1 MDKDPLTLLRKHL
14 GYPAFRPGQEQLVRA
29 VLNGRDAVGILPTGG
44 GKSVCCQIPAL
55 ALGGLTLVV
64 TPLISLMEDQVRR
77 AREVGLRAAHLS
89 ASQPADERR
98 QTAARVRMGG
108 LDVLFIA
115 PERLEQEAFTTLLAQ
130 ADIRLVAID
139 EAHCISEWGHDFRPS
154 YRLIG
159 RIRAHVDCPLVALTA
174 TATPAVRLDVVRS
187 LALTDPELV
196 VQSFDRPNL
205 AWRVEGMSPQAS
217 RLNRIHQLLGRHR
230 GTTIVYAPTRRTV
243 EDVRDGLA
251 RRGHRCE
258 VYHAGMSGSERTRV
272 LQAFLADECRVVV
285 ATNAFAMGIDK
296 PDVRFVVHLQLPSTL
311 EAYYQEAGRAGRD
324 GQPATCVA
332 LYAADD
338 REIGR
343 MFIDTTHPPPRRR
356 HGALRLWRRIC
367 SGERP
372 RVSDPDQAADE
383 QRAARLRSVALGKL
397 DAVQRYAKGPGCRR
411 GALLGYF
418 GEEAPLRCD
427 ACDRCAS
434 P

>member
-154 YRLIG
+154 YRLID

-187 LALTDPELV
+187 LALTDPKLV

-285 ATNAFAMGIDK
+285 ATNAFGMGN
-296 PDVRFVVHLQLPSTL
+296 RQ
-311 EAYYQEAGRAGRD
+311 AGRATRRP
-324 GQPATCVA
+324 PATSVDA
-332 LYAADD
+332 RGVLPGGGA
-338 REIGR
+338 
-343 MFIDTTHPPPRRR
+343 RRPGWTAR
-356 HGALRLWRRIC
+356 DVRR
-367 SGERP
+367 P
-372 RVSDPDQAADE
+372 
-383 QRAARLRSVALGKL
+383 LRSGRSRDRAHVHRHHASTTPSAPRGSAALATHL
-397 DAVQRYAKGPGCRR
+397 QR
-411 GALLGYF
+411 GA
-418 GEEAPLRCD
+418 APRI
-427 ACDRCAS
+427 
-434 P
+434 